1 MSSSKRSPKQSP
13 QKGGKSS
20 PSKKSSK
27 FTAEDQAACERFF
40 ARRRYEDMDAVFK
53 QRGPVITI
61 YARSIHLYEVWNC
74 LPPYE
79 QFNCSASPKKS
90 PKSEKK
96 SPKKSPKGGAS
107 KSPGAVEESAKPE
120 FEPAVMTG
128 IVCIHKSHLGPGKK
142 LFAEVTA
149 EFRYYGHSKV
159 PPYPDNVIARCQCFR
174 DIQHIYPV
182 TFDEEKDVSNF
193 NQQLIHKLRRDLGNG
208 YRFIQYVFDVTR
220 KPDSL
225 FFTRPYYPDFS
236 SGLFWK
242 LRVYIAP
249 EEGCD
254 PLPGQETVMEF
265 FKYTICPALT
275 PFCLR
280 ETEPVTYKRYCT
292 QDDTG
297 DLILE
302 AQLDRDIYYH
312 GQEIKVKIN
321 IENNSGRH
329 LIDTIAVF
337 VEQTYRLFHQFP
349 HDNSI
354 RLNEV
359 LIQTGDPGMPIQPRS
374 KSFTKDVLIRPEYD
388 QTKYN
393 LAIDGKMSMDKK
405 VFLANSTIIMHATQV
420 AIATV
425 EEPEPPPTASGKNS
439 PKGSPVKSGSPK
451 KEKSPAKSG
460 SPKKEKSPPGKNAPT
475 AAPAQ
480 NAPLD
485 EPEPITEP
493 RLVIT
498 ISELNQLTSKQACRS
513 VFIAYDVVVRL
524 NLRTPLGDEAGH
536 PEVRLPFILT
546 RETQYLDKL
555 SNPPPPPVW
564 GTIKPH

>member
-13 QKGGKSS
+13 QKGGKNS

-40 ARRRYEDMDAVFK
+40 ARRRYEDMEAVFK

-120 FEPAVMTG
+120 FEPAVITG

-193 NQQLIHKLRRDLGNG
+193 NQQLIYKLRRDLGNG

-359 LIQTGDPGMPIQPRS
+359 LIQTGDPA
-374 KSFTKDVLIRPEYD
+374 
-388 QTKYN
+388 N
-393 LAIDGKMSMDKK
+393 A
-405 VFLANSTIIMHATQV
+405 VFESQF
-420 AIATV
+420 
-425 EEPEPPPTASGKNS
+425 
-439 PKGSPVKSGSPK
+439 
-451 KEKSPAKSG
+451 
-460 SPKKEKSPPGKNAPT
+460 
-475 AAPAQ
+475 
-480 NAPLD
+480 
-485 EPEPITEP
+485 
-493 RLVIT
+493 LVIIFIPVYPHT
-498 ISELNQLTSKQACRS
+498 QKQARRFSHSVNVTCRCTNWPCNFVKKPGNTYYVYQRPDGS
-513 VFIAYDVVVRL
+513 NYLSLLSPEEWGPSCPNIYLGAYKLMADMTWKSEDQL
-524 NLRTPLGDEAGH
+524 LEWNRT
-536 PEVRLPFILT
+536 V
-546 RETQYLDKL
+546 KL
-555 SNPPPPPVW
+555 VKQLMSTPSFPPIDSEENV
-564 GTIKPH
+564 